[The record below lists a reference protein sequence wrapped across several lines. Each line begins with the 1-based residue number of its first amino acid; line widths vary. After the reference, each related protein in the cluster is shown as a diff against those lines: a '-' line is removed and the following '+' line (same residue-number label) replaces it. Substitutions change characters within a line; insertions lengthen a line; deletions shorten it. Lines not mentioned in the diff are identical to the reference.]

1 MRFEV
6 VTDTETF
13 LCDKYR
19 EAFSKFQRSKKYSAH
34 ATLYKVDVDG
44 YELLVRIL
52 WKKHRL
58 STGKPSIL
66 EDPTEQC
73 R

>member
-1 MRFEV
+1 MSFEV

-19 EAFSKFQRSKKYSAH
+19 EAFSKFQRSKKCSAH

-44 YELLVRIL
+44 CQVIMSY
-52 WKKHRL
+52 
-58 STGKPSIL
+58 
-66 EDPTEQC
+66 
-73 R
+73 